1 MSRIL
6 WCITGAGGKLRSV
19 FKAFLKFRREHP
31 DVDVG
36 VALSKAGEEVARI
49 YGVLDRLGEVV
60 SSGKYGGIYRDVSWS
75 GITRDGVPLGGRISL
90 HRYDVVVIAPASSNT
105 VAKITHGI
113 SDTLPT
119 IAANQALKSKTPLII
134 LPADCTAGLA
144 ALPCLINEHKCTR
157 CLICLDDC
165 PYEAIYTLPNGDVRI
180 DYNKCRGCGACEE
193 SCTYGA
199 IRCWEKV
206 RISPSPIDLK
216 NLAELRR
223 VSGIYIVESSEE
235 LIRKLKVLLK
245 D

>member
-1 MSRIL
+1 MSRVL

-19 FKAFLKFRREHP
+19 FEAFLKFRKEHP

-49 YGVLDRLGEVV
+49 YGVLDRLREVI
-60 SSGKYGGIYRDVSWS
+60 SSDKYGGIYRDVSWS

-105 VAKITHGI
+105 VAKITYGI

-134 LPADCTAGLA
+134 LPADCTVGLA
-144 ALPCLINEHKCTR
+144 ALPCLINEYKCTR
-157 CLICLDDC
+157 CLICLDNC

-193 SCTYGA
+193 SCKYGA

-206 RISPSPIDLK
+206 RISPSPMDLK

-245 D
+245 I